1 MKLSSSLRA
10 AAASSLALGLAVT
23 ASAVTAG
30 AATRTRDFQPQQE
43 NHALFVESNPIPV
56 KAALA
61 SLKLCTNEVRLPL
74 TRATPATEA
83 KLHSVLAPVM
93 REEEQAT
100 RRPVLAMAS

>member
-43 NHALFVESNPIPV
+43 NHALFVESESASGNRVLSYNRASDGLVAAENFPGEADAGLVSTPV
-56 KAALA
+56 HIDARRAAD
-61 SLKLCTNEVRLPL
+61 STL
-74 TRATPATEA
+74 TGDQE
-83 KLHSVLAPVM
+83 LSG
-93 REEEQAT
+93 
-100 RRPVLAMAS
+100 

>member
-1 MKLSSSLRA
+1 VAPALCALLHANWDHGDRARFAELRDR
-10 AAASSLALGLAVT
+10 LDPLH
-23 ASAVTAG
+23 
-30 AATRTRDFQPQQE
+30 R
-43 NHALFVESNPIPV
+43 ALFLESNPIPV

-83 KLHSVLAPVM
+83 NLHAVLASIM
-93 REEEQAT
+93 RDEELGA